1 MKRFYCTTTSIETT
15 SKQPFRDRIDIVTKS
30 LDRNTAVANIN
41 FYIWNPSQGQYVS
54 SGSLQI
60 DNYVALS
67 SVMATTFKKSTLKL
81 ILTFF
86 NDQHETSI
94 VIRPL
99 SCTSSTC
106 QLSQAI
112 ATPEISVGL
121 DPAPPTLIS
130 LDGSIA
136 LMYQINH
143 EIYALTFTEE

>member
-1 MKRFYCTTTSIETT
+1 
-15 SKQPFRDRIDIVTKS
+15 
-30 LDRNTAVANIN
+30 
-41 FYIWNPSQGQYVS
+41 
-54 SGSLQI
+54 
-60 DNYVALS
+60 
-67 SVMATTFKKSTLKL
+67 MATTFKKSTLKL
-81 ILTFF
+81 ILTFV
-86 NDQHETSI
+86 NDLHETSI